1 MRIGKCPQTA
11 SKTTPPSHCNCVAQW
26 IAHQTSNLG
35 VAGSSPAVVTT
46 DGDPSTDWRNGSA
59 SDSSPEGYVFES
71 RIGHAKKSRAPPHG
85 VSRNSRVPRTQAA
98 ARPCRRSP
106 SRRRRSAPTR
116 SPRRRRPPRYRG
128 RVLTS
133 REGGVAQ
140 WQSVRFACGK
150 PRVQTPAPPPQH
162 TQLRG
167 AMDSVSDFESGGCGF
182 ESRRSCSPIARRP
195 FSIRGRVGLSSITTS
210 QKGVGFKP
218 QSLRR
223 RGFEPHRMHT

>member
-1 MRIGKCPQTA
+1 MQFGPIGAT
-11 SKTTPPSHCNCVAQW
+11 VARQ
-26 IAHQTSNLG
+26 IPVLKVTCSNH
-35 VAGSSPAVVTT
+35 VSVT
-46 DGDPSTDWRNGSA
+46 
-59 SDSSPEGYVFES
+59 E
-71 RIGHAKKSRAPPHG
+71 KSRAPPHG
-85 VSRNSRVPRTQAA
+85 VSRNSRAPRPQAA

-150 PRVQTPAPPPQH
+150 PRVQTPAPPH
-162 TQLRG
+162 TKKQLRG

-182 ESRRSCSPIARRP
+182 ESRRSC
-195 FSIRGRVGLSSITTS
+195 FVFTRV
-210 QKGVGFKP
+210 
-218 QSLRR
+218 
-223 RGFEPHRMHT
+223 

>member
-1 MRIGKCPQTA
+1 MQFGPIGAT
-11 SKTTPPSHCNCVAQW
+11 VARQ
-26 IAHQTSNLG
+26 IPVLKVTCSNH
-35 VAGSSPAVVTT
+35 VSVTET
-46 DGDPSTDWRNGSA
+46 
-59 SDSSPEGYVFES
+59 
-71 RIGHAKKSRAPPHG
+71 SRAPPHG

-150 PRVQTPAPPPQH
+150 PRVQTPAPPAFRTP
-162 TQLRG
+162 
-167 AMDSVSDFESGGCGF
+167 SVPGSPNSRVSPFAEKEEQGQGQGPAAALSG
-182 ESRRSCSPIARRP
+182 RRSRLRNKC
-195 FSIRGRVGLSSITTS
+195 TTS
-210 QKGVGFKP
+210 Y
-218 QSLRR
+218 LRASTVSSR
-223 RGFEPHRMHT
+223 CRI